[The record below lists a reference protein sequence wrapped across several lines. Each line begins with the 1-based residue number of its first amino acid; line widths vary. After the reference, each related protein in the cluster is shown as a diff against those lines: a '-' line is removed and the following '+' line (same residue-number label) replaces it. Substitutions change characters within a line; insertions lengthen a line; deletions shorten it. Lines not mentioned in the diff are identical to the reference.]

1 MAGTQNRIYASWK
14 LNFCCF
20 FLGDLM
26 IIGDVDETHHIHH
39 IPMDPY
45 SLVCSFKETT
55 VGFYVSLSAE
65 SKSKLL

>member
-1 MAGTQNRIYASWK
+1 MLLGSSI
-14 LNFCCF
+14 FVDF
-20 FLGDLM
+20 FGDLM

-39 IPMDPY
+39 IPMDPF

-65 SKSKLL
+65 SKSKLLWKSIFL

>member
-1 MAGTQNRIYASWK
+1 MLI
-14 LNFCCF
+14 LF
-20 FLGDLM
+20 GDLM